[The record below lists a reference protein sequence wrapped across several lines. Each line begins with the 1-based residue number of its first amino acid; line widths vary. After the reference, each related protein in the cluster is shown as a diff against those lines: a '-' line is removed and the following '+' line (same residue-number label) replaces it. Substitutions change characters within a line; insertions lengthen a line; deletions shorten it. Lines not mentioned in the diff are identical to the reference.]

1 MSGKRKKSVNIM
13 RYKSKREMNIGILIF
28 LVIFVY
34 LLITIFTYATDKRIS
49 VYEVRKGSIVKDNSY
64 TGLVL
69 REEKVIHA
77 EEGGYVSYF
86 QDENSKVKKGS
97 NIYAL
102 SAKALNTEQI
112 SEDVTN
118 VKINED
124 IVESVVLKVQ
134 NANQSYNAQKFS
146 NIYSVKNE
154 INATLQSAS
163 NVSKTTKLDTAIAS
177 QSSGVKIYHS
187 VSDGMISLTLDGY
200 ETLTEKEIDKESF
213 NYSQYAVKQL
223 NDQMQV
229 ETGDPVYKLITDEN
243 WKVYIQLSKDVAD
256 ELKDLTSIKTKIDK
270 DNETIWADFSIIK
283 KNGEYY
289 GCLEYDNSM
298 IRYSK
303 ERYLNI
309 ELILQDQKG
318 LKIPKSAVI
327 EKEFFTVPQE
337 YLTTSGASTGFL
349 VQKDDT
355 VEFCSADIYDVS
367 EDGYLY
373 VNPKNFKENMILI
386 KPESTETYILKDKQT
401 LKGVYNIN
409 KGYTVFRKINI
420 LCENDEY
427 YIVEEG
433 TLYGLSNYDHIV
445 QDGDQVKEDEVIF
458 Q

>member
-28 LVIFVY
+28 FVIFIY
-34 LLITIFTYATDKRIS
+34 LLITILTYATDKRIS

-69 REEKVIHA
+69 REEKVINA
-77 EEGGYVSYF
+77 EESGYVSYF
-86 QDENSKVKKGS
+86 QDENSKVKKGG

-102 SAKALNTEQI
+102 SAKALNTEQTA
-112 SEDVTN
+112 EDVSD

-146 NIYSVKNE
+146 NVYSVKNE
-154 INATLQSAS
+154 ITAALQSAS
-163 NVSKTTKLDTAIAS
+163 NVSKTTKLDAAIAS
-177 QSSGVKIYHS
+177 QNSGVKVYKS
-187 VSDGMISLTLDGY
+187 VSDGMISLSLDGY
-200 ETLTEKEIDKESF
+200 ETLTEKEIDKDSF
-213 NYSQYAVKQL
+213 DYSQYAVKQL

-229 ETGDPVYKLITDEN
+229 EVGDPVYKLITDEN
-243 WKVYIQLSKDVAD
+243 WKVYIQLSKEAAD

-270 DNETIWADFSIIK
+270 DNETIWAEFSILEK
-283 KNGEYY
+283 DGEYY
-289 GCLEYDNSM
+289 GCLGYDNSM
-298 IRYSK
+298 IRYAK
-303 ERYLNI
+303 ERYLNV
-309 ELILQDQKG
+309 ELILQDQNG
-318 LKIPKSAVI
+318 LKIPKSSVV
-327 EKEFFTVPQE
+327 EKEFFVVPQD
-337 YLTTSGASTGFL
+337 YLTTSGASDGFL
-349 VQKDDT
+349 VQKDGKA
-355 VEFCSADIYDVS
+355 VFYSADIYDAN
-367 EDGYLY
+367 EEGYLY
-373 VNPKNFKENMILI
+373 VNPKDFKENMILI
-386 KPESTETYILKDKQT
+386 KPESADTYILKEKQI

-409 KGYTVFRKINI
+409 KGYAVFRKIDI

-445 QDGDQVKEDEVIF
+445 QDGDQVKEDEVVF

>member
-1 MSGKRKKSVNIM
+1 MPRKRKKSVNII

-28 LVIFVY
+28 SVIFFY

-69 REEKVIHA
+69 REEKVITA
-77 EEGGYVSYF
+77 EDSGYVSYF
-86 QDENSKVKKGS
+86 QDENSKVKKGG

-112 SEDVTN
+112 SEDASN

-124 IVESVVLKVQ
+124 IVESVVLKIQ
-134 NANQSYNAQKFS
+134 NANQSYNTQKFS
-146 NIYSVKNE
+146 NVYSVKNE

-163 NVSKTTKLDTAIAS
+163 NVSKTTKLDAAITS
-177 QSSGVKIYHS
+177 QNSGVKVYQS

-200 ETLTEKEIDKESF
+200 ETLTEKEIDKDSF

-229 ETGDPVYKLITDEN
+229 EIGDPVYKLITDEN
-243 WKVYIQLSKDVAD
+243 WKVYIQLSEEAAE
-256 ELKDLTSIKTKIDK
+256 ELKDITSIKTKIDK

-289 GCLEYDNSM
+289 GCLGYDNSM

-303 ERYLNI
+303 ERYLNV

-318 LKIPKSAVI
+318 LKIPKSSVI
-327 EKEFFTVPQE
+327 EKEFFVVPQE
-337 YLTTSGASTGFL
+337 YLTASGASDGFL
-349 VQKDDT
+349 VQKDGDA
-355 VEFCSADIYDVS
+355 VFCSADIYDVS

-373 VNPKNFKENMILI
+373 VNPKDFKVNMVLI
-386 KPESTETYILKDKQT
+386 KPESTETYILKEKQT

-409 KGYTVFRKINI
+409 KGYAVFRKIDI

-433 TLYGLSNYDHIV
+433 TIYGLSNYDHIV
-445 QDGDQVKEDEVIF
+445 QDGDQVKEDEVVF

>member
-1 MSGKRKKSVNIM
+1 MPGKRKKSINIM

-28 LVIFVY
+28 FVIFVY

-69 REEKVIHA
+69 REEKVINA
-77 EEGGYVSYF
+77 EDSGYVSYF

-102 SAKALNTEQI
+102 SAKVLDTEQTT
-112 SEDVTN
+112 EDIEN
-118 VKINED
+118 VKISED
-124 IVESVVLKVQ
+124 IVENVILKVQ

-146 NIYSVKNE
+146 NVYSVKNE
-154 INATLQSAS
+154 INAALQSAS
-163 NVSKTTKLDTAIAS
+163 NVSKTTKLDAAIAS
-177 QSSGVKIYHS
+177 QSSGVKVYQS
-187 VSDGMISLTLDGY
+187 VSDGMISLALDGY
-200 ETLTEKEIDKESF
+200 ETLTEKELDKDSF
-213 NYSQYAVKQL
+213 NYSQYAIKQL
-223 NDQMQV
+223 SDQTKV
-229 ETGDPVYKLITDEN
+229 ESGDPVYKLITDEN
-243 WKVYIQLSKDVAD
+243 WKVYIQLSKTAAK

-303 ERYLNI
+303 ERYLNV

-318 LKIPKSAVI
+318 LKLPKSAVI
-327 EKEFFTVPQE
+327 EKEFFVVPKD
-337 YLTTSGASTGFL
+337 YLTTSGTSDGFL
-349 VQKDDT
+349 IQKDGEVVFSSVT
-355 VEFCSADIYDVS
+355 IYGES
-367 EDGYLY
+367 EDNYLY
-373 VNPKNFKENMILI
+373 VKPKDFKANTVLI
-386 KPESTETYILKDKQT
+386 KPESTETYILKEKQT
-401 LKGVYNIN
+401 LDGVYNIN
-409 KGYTVFRKINI
+409 KGYAVFRKIDI

-427 YIVEEG
+427 YIVNEG

-445 QDGDQVKEDEVIF
+445 QDGDQVKEDEVVF